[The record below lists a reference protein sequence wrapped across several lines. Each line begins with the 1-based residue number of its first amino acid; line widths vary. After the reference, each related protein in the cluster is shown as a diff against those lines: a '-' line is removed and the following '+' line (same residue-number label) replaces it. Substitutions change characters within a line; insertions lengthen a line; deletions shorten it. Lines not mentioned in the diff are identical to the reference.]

1 MIDCLAEQ
9 KCLAFF
15 ISPGTYLDLV
25 KKGLLSVKDA
35 ADQAGLSSEAFQKLL
50 RNEGSEYWVAGVGI
64 GGTACRSCLFSFTER
79 G

>member
-1 MIDCLAEQ
+1 MPC
-9 KCLAFF
+9 FF

-50 RNEGSEYWVAGVGI
+50 KE
-64 GGTACRSCLFSFTER
+64 
-79 G
+79 